1 MIEIII
7 YLLPKAMAGTVD
19 WEGQSGGKDGSVG
32 RVDPWK
38 ELIGGNMGLMRR
50 MQLIFLSHLLRAG
63 SPSLLFNFTGPC
75 RTSAQRVTRP
85 QRLEQSP

>member
-38 ELIGGNMGLMRR
+38 ELIGGNMGLMRTY
-50 MQLIFLSHLLRAG
+50 LLVPLAEGR
-63 SPSLLFNFTGPC
+63 
-75 RTSAQRVTRP
+75 
-85 QRLEQSP
+85 